1 MSKKVLVSVYD
12 KVACLYFPI
21 MTEINLEVAVRN
33 FREGARKNPQ
43 IGAYPS
49 DYELHHVGYFD
60 DETGQVLPVSDN
72 VLETGNHIVIRA
84 EEVFP
89 RLKSETPVES

>member
-21 MTEINLEVAVRN
+21 ITEVNLEVAVRN
-33 FREGARKNPQ
+33 FREGAKKNPQ

-60 DETGQVLPVSDN
+60 DETGQVLPVSSN

-84 EEVFP
+84 EEIFKNQTAEASV
-89 RLKSETPVES
+89 

>member
-12 KVACLYFPI
+12 KVACLYCPVI
-21 MTEINLEVAVRN
+21 TEVNLDVAVRN
-33 FREGARKNPQ
+33 FREGARNNSQ
-43 IGAYPS
+43 IAAYPS
-49 DYELHHVGYFD
+49 DYELHHLGYFD
-60 DETGQVLPVSDN
+60 DETGQILPVSDN

-89 RLKSETPVES
+89 QHNVKSSVES

>member
-12 KVACLYFPI
+12 KVACLYFPV

-43 IGAYPS
+43 IGAFPS

-60 DETGQVLPVSDN
+60 DETGQVLPVSSN

-84 EEVFP
+84 EEVF
-89 RLKSETPVES
+89 KNQTTEASV

>member
-12 KVACLYFPI
+12 KVANLYFPI
-21 MTEINLEVAVRN
+21 ITEINLEVAVRN
-33 FREGARKNPQ
+33 FREGAKKNPQ

-60 DETGQVLPVSDN
+60 DETGQVLPVSAN
-72 VLETGNHIVIRA
+72 TLETGNNIVIRA
-84 EEVFP
+84 SEVFP
-89 RLKSETPVES
+89 NDSSC

>member
-12 KVACLYFPI
+12 KIANLYFPI
-21 MTEINLEVAVRN
+21 ITEINLEVAVRN
-33 FREGARKNPQ
+33 FREGAKKNPQ

-60 DETGQVLPVSDN
+60 DETGEVLPVTSN

-84 EEVFP
+84 EEIF
-89 RLKSETPVES
+89 KNHTA

>member
-1 MSKKVLVSVYD
+1 MSKEVLVSVYD
-12 KVACLYFPI
+12 KVACLYFPV

-43 IGAYPS
+43 IGAFPS

-60 DETGQVLPVSDN
+60 DETGQVLPVSSD

-84 EEVFP
+84 EEVF
-89 RLKSETPVES
+89 KNQTAEASV

>member
-12 KVACLYFPI
+12 KVACLYFPV

-43 IGAYPS
+43 IGAFPS

-60 DETGQVLPVSDN
+60 DETGQVLPVSGN

-84 EEVFP
+84 EEVF
-89 RLKSETPVES
+89 KNQTAEASV

>member
-12 KVACLYFPI
+12 KVACLYFPV

-43 IGAYPS
+43 IGAFPS
-49 DYELHHVGYFD
+49 DYELHHLGYFD

-84 EEVFP
+84 EEVF
-89 RLKSETPVES
+89 KNQTAEASV

>member
-12 KVACLYFPI
+12 KVACLYFPV

-43 IGAYPS
+43 IGAFPS

-60 DETGQVLPVSDN
+60 DETGQILPVSSN

-84 EEVFP
+84 EEVF
-89 RLKSETPVES
+89 KNQTAEASV

>member
-12 KVACLYFPI
+12 KVACLYFPV

-43 IGAYPS
+43 IGAFPS

-60 DETGQVLPVSDN
+60 DETGQVIPVSSN

-84 EEVFP
+84 EEVF
-89 RLKSETPVES
+89 KNQTAEASV

>member
-12 KVACLYFPI
+12 KVACLYFPV
-21 MTEINLEVAVRN
+21 MTEINLEVAIRN

-43 IGAYPS
+43 IGAFPS

-60 DETGQVLPVSDN
+60 DETGQILPVSGN

-84 EEVFP
+84 EEVF
-89 RLKSETPVES
+89 KNQTAEASV

>member
-12 KVACLYFPI
+12 KIACLYFPV

-43 IGAYPS
+43 IGAFPS

-60 DETGQVLPVSDN
+60 DETGQVLPVSSN

-84 EEVFP
+84 EEVF
-89 RLKSETPVES
+89 KNQTAEAPV

>member
-12 KVACLYFPI
+12 KVANLYFPI
-21 MTEINLEVAVRN
+21 MTEINLEVAIRN
-33 FREGARKNPQ
+33 FREGVRKNPQ

-60 DETGQVLPVSDN
+60 DETGQVLPVSSN

-84 EEVFP
+84 EEVFKNP
-89 RLKSETPVES
+89 TAEASV

>member
-12 KVACLYFPI
+12 KIACLYFPV

-33 FREGARKNPQ
+33 FREGAKKNPQ
-43 IGAYPS
+43 IGAFPS

-60 DETGQVLPVSDN
+60 DETGQVLPVSSN

-84 EEVFP
+84 EEIFKNQTAEASV
-89 RLKSETPVES
+89 

>member
-12 KVACLYFPI
+12 KLANLYFPI
-21 MTEINLEVAVRN
+21 ITEVNLEVAVRN
-33 FREGARKNPQ
+33 FREGAKNNPQ

-60 DETGQVLPVSDN
+60 DETGQVLPVSAN

-84 EEVFP
+84 EEVF
-89 RLKSETPVES
+89 KNQTAKVSV

>member
-1 MSKKVLVSVYD
+1 MSKRVLVSVYD
-12 KVACLYFPI
+12 KVANLYFPI
-21 MTEINLEVAVRN
+21 ITEVNLEVAVRN
-33 FREGARKNPQ
+33 FREGAKKNPQ

-60 DETGQVLPVSDN
+60 DETGQVLPVTDN

-84 EEVFP
+84 EEVF
-89 RLKSETPVES
+89 KDHKAEASV

>member
-12 KVACLYFPI
+12 KIACLYFPV

-43 IGAYPS
+43 IGAFPS

-60 DETGQVLPVSDN
+60 DETGQVLPVSGN

-84 EEVFP
+84 EEVF
-89 RLKSETPVES
+89 KNQAAEASV

>member
-12 KVACLYFPI
+12 KVACLYFPV

-43 IGAYPS
+43 IGAFPS

-60 DETGQVLPVSDN
+60 DETGQVLPVSSN

-84 EEVFP
+84 EEVF
-89 RLKSETPVES
+89 KDQTAEASV

>member
-12 KVACLYFPI
+12 KVACLYFPV

-43 IGAYPS
+43 IGAFPS

-60 DETGQVLPVSDN
+60 DETGQVLPVSSN

-84 EEVFP
+84 EEVF
-89 RLKSETPVES
+89 KNQSAEASV

>member
-12 KVACLYFPI
+12 KVACLYFPV

-43 IGAYPS
+43 IGAFPS

-60 DETGQVLPVSDN
+60 DETGQVLPVSSN

-84 EEVFP
+84 EEVF
-89 RLKSETPVES
+89 KNQTAEVSV

>member
-1 MSKKVLVSVYD
+1 
-12 KVACLYFPI
+12 

-43 IGAYPS
+43 IGAFPS

-60 DETGQVLPVSDN
+60 DETGQVLPVSGN

-84 EEVFP
+84 EEVF
-89 RLKSETPVES
+89 KNQTAEASV

>member
-12 KVACLYFPI
+12 KVACLYFPV

-43 IGAYPS
+43 IGAFPS

-60 DETGQVLPVSDN
+60 DETGQVLPVSGD

-84 EEVFP
+84 EEVF
-89 RLKSETPVES
+89 KNQTAEASV

>member
-12 KVACLYFPI
+12 KVACLYFPV

-33 FREGARKNPQ
+33 FREGVRKNPQ
-43 IGAYPS
+43 IGAFPS

-60 DETGQVLPVSDN
+60 DETGQVLPVSSD

-84 EEVFP
+84 EEVFKNQTAEP
-89 RLKSETPVES
+89 SV

>member
-12 KVACLYFPI
+12 KVANLYFPI
-21 MTEINLEVAVRN
+21 ITEINLEVAVRN
-33 FREGARKNPQ
+33 FREGAKKNPQ

-60 DETGQVLPVSDN
+60 DETGQVLPVSAN
-72 VLETGNHIVIRA
+72 TIETGNHIVIRA
-84 EEVFP
+84 SEVFP
-89 RLKSETPVES
+89 NDSSC

>member
-12 KVACLYFPI
+12 KVACLYFPV

-43 IGAYPS
+43 IGAFPS

-60 DETGQVLPVSDN
+60 DETGQVLPVSSN
-72 VLETGNHIVIRA
+72 VIETGNHIVIRA
-84 EEVFP
+84 EEVF
-89 RLKSETPVES
+89 KNQTAEASV

>member
-12 KVACLYFPI
+12 KVACLYFPV

-43 IGAYPS
+43 IGAFPS

-60 DETGQVLPVSDN
+60 DETGQVLPVSSN

-84 EEVFP
+84 EEVF
-89 RLKSETPVES
+89 KNQTADASV

>member
-12 KVACLYFPI
+12 KIACLYFPV

-43 IGAYPS
+43 IGAFPS

-60 DETGQVLPVSDN
+60 DETGQVLPVTGN

-84 EEVFP
+84 EDVF
-89 RLKSETPVES
+89 KHQTAEASV

>member
-12 KVACLYFPI
+12 KVACLYFPV

-43 IGAYPS
+43 IGAFPS

-60 DETGQVLPVSDN
+60 DETGQVLPVSSN

-84 EEVFP
+84 EEVF
-89 RLKSETPVES
+89 KNQTAEASV

>member
-12 KVACLYFPI
+12 KVANLYFPI
-21 MTEINLEVAVRN
+21 ITEINLEVAIRN

-60 DETGQVLPVSDN
+60 DETGQVLPVSSN

-84 EEVFP
+84 EEVF
-89 RLKSETPVES
+89 KNQTAEASV

>member
-12 KVACLYFPI
+12 KVACLYFPV

-33 FREGARKNPQ
+33 FREGAKKNPQ
-43 IGAYPS
+43 IGAFPS

-60 DETGQVLPVSDN
+60 DETGQVLPVSSN

-84 EEVFP
+84 EEVF
-89 RLKSETPVES
+89 KNQTAEASV

>member
-12 KVACLYFPI
+12 KIACLYFPV

-43 IGAYPS
+43 IGAFPS

-60 DETGQVLPVSDN
+60 DETGQVLPVSSN

-84 EEVFP
+84 EEVF
-89 RLKSETPVES
+89 KNQTAEASV

>member
-1 MSKKVLVSVYD
+1 MSKKVLVSVFD
-12 KVACLYFPI
+12 KVACLYFPV

-43 IGAYPS
+43 IGAFPS

-60 DETGQVLPVSDN
+60 DETGQVLPVSSN

-84 EEVFP
+84 EEVF
-89 RLKSETPVES
+89 KNQTAEASV

>member
-12 KVACLYFPI
+12 KVACLYFPV

-43 IGAYPS
+43 IGAFPS

-60 DETGQVLPVSDN
+60 DETGQVLPIDL
-72 VLETGNHIVIRA
+72 LEAGAHVVIRA
-84 EEVFP
+84 EEVF
-89 RLKSETPVES
+89 KNQTAEASV

>member
-21 MTEINLEVAVRN
+21 ITEVNLEVAVRN
-33 FREGARKNPQ
+33 FREGAKKNPQ

-60 DETGQVLPVSDN
+60 DETGQVLPVSSN
-72 VLETGNHIVIRA
+72 VLEAGNHIVIRA
-84 EEVFP
+84 EEIFKNQTAEASV
-89 RLKSETPVES
+89 

>member
-12 KVACLYFPI
+12 KVANLYFPI
-21 MTEINLEVAVRN
+21 ITEINLEVAVRN
-33 FREGARKNPQ
+33 FREGAKKNPQ

-60 DETGQVLPVSDN
+60 DETGQVLPVSSN

-84 EEVFP
+84 EEVF
-89 RLKSETPVES
+89 KNQTAEASV